1 MADVVSPAKR
11 SEMMAGIT
19 GKNTKP
25 ELIVRKGLHA
35 MGFRYRLHAR
45 NLPGKPDL
53 VFPRYKAVI
62 FVNGCFWHGHGC
74 HLFKWPSTRK
84 EFWREKI
91 TGTMERDKRKQAALL
106 GEGWRTL
113 VIWECALKGKSRL
126 PADTVVSAAADWLES
141 DSMSSSITGLSDV
154 VA

>member
-1 MADVVSPAKR
+1 
-11 SEMMAGIT
+11 MAGIT

-35 MGFRYRLHAR
+35 MGFRYRLHAS

-74 HLFKWPSTRK
+74 RLFKWPSTREK
-84 EFWREKI
+84 FWKEKI
-91 TGTMERDKRKQAALL
+91 TGTIERDKKKLAALQS
-106 GEGWRTL
+106 EGWRTL
-113 VIWECALKGKSRL
+113 VIWECALKGINRL
-126 PADTVVSAAADWLES
+126 PADTAIVAAASWLVY
-141 DSMSSSITGLSDV
+141 DSLHKEITGNHKCH
-154 VA
+154 

>member
-1 MADVVSPAKR
+1 MADVVTPEKR
-11 SEMMAGIT
+11 SQMMAGIT

-35 MGFRYRLHAR
+35 MGFRYRLHAP

-74 HLFKWPSTRK
+74 RLFKWPSTREK
-84 EFWREKI
+84 FWKEKI
-91 TGTMERDKRKQAALL
+91 TGTIERDKKKLAALQS
-106 GEGWRTL
+106 ECWRTL
-113 VIWECALKGKSRL
+113 VIWECALKGINRL
-126 PADTVVSAAADWLES
+126 PADTGIVAAAAWLVS
-141 DSMSSSITGLSDV
+141 DSLHKEITGNHKCH
-154 VA
+154 

>member
-1 MADVVSPAKR
+1 
-11 SEMMAGIT
+11 MMAGIT

-35 MGFRYRLHAR
+35 MGFRYRLHAP

-84 EFWREKI
+84 VFWKEKI
-91 TGTMERDKRKQAALL
+91 TGTMERDKRKLAALL
-106 GEGWRTL
+106 CEGWRTL

-126 PADTVVSAAADWLES
+126 PTETVISAAAGWLES
-141 DSMSSSITGLSDV
+141 DALYSSIAGSSDV